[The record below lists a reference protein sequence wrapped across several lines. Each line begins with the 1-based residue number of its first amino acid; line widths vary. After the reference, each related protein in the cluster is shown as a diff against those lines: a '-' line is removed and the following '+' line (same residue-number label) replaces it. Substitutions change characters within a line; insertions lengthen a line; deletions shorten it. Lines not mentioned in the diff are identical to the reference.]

1 MIVIIAVIFF
11 FEVITVVALWMLY
24 SMYEKR
30 IERMKL
36 EIDLLNERLIRTDKT
51 LLDFIYSVEKEK
63 EEVGEK

>member
-36 EIDLLNERLIRTDKT
+36 EIDLLNERLIRTDKAVI
-51 LLDFIYSVEKEK
+51 DFIDYMVLEK
-63 EEVGEK
+63 EEVDEK